1 MSLRVTALAGSAL
14 VQDRGRPGRTGL
26 GVTPS
31 GTFDRNAA
39 RQANLLVGNPED
51 AAVLE
56 VVGSVTLHA
65 THAAAVAVTGAPGP
79 IDVDGVPR
87 DTGQVLHLAE
97 GAGLTLGPATIG
109 VRRVVAV
116 AGGLTPDPVLGSRAT
131 DVLSG
136 LGPPPAA
143 IGTLLPVGLTGDRT
157 LTTRIETG
165 VLGVGDLTVR
175 IVLGPRDDW
184 FTAAAIGT
192 LLGTGWTVSPR
203 SDRIGV
209 RLDGP
214 VLERAV
220 TGELESE
227 PVVRGSVQVTSAG
240 LPVVLGPDHPVTGG
254 YPVIGVVL
262 DADTDLLAHAAPGRV
277 VRFRRHPAP

>member
-1 MSLRVTALAGSAL
+1 MSLRVTALTGSAL
-14 VQDRGRPGRTGL
+14 VQDTGRPGRTGL

-31 GTFDRNAA
+31 GSFDRNAA
-39 RQANLLVGNPED
+39 RQANVLLGNPPD

-56 VVGSVTLHA
+56 VVGSVTVRA
-65 THAAAVAVTGAPGP
+65 TRATAVAVTGAPGP
-79 IDVDGVPR
+79 VQCEGIPV
-87 DTGQVLHLAE
+87 DTGQVLLLQDGDE
-97 GAGLTLGPATIG
+97 LTVGPPALG
-109 VRRVVAV
+109 VRRVLAV

-131 DVLSG
+131 DTLSG
-136 LGPPPAA
+136 LGPAPVTV
-143 IGTLLPVGLTGDRT
+143 GTLLPVGLRTGHPV
-157 LTTRIETG
+157 TTRIETG

-175 IVLGPRDDW
+175 LVLGPRDDW
-184 FTAAAIGT
+184 FTPEAVSM

-214 VLERAV
+214 SLERAV
-220 TGELESE
+220 AGELESE
-227 PVVRGSVQVTSAG
+227 PVVRGSVQVTTAG

-254 YPVIGVVL
+254 YPVIGVVV
-262 DADTDLLAHAAPGRV
+262 DADTDLLAQAAPGRR